1 VPRLDPIPT
10 HRLASRLAVPE
21 IVFEFLYFVAG
32 VAISVAAIYAA
43 KQVKIASEQLKTSK
57 EIADRSARREAV
69 KLASDY
75 CRYYAEHVVPAFET
89 LAKKYREHGCTF
101 LDRVHFPAG
110 QQPPPPQFIIQ
121 NGDFGQVTYDLNRIT
136 PEQWNA
142 VETEIVSCA
151 NKLESFAIPFAAGA
165 ADDDIGFQETAPAF
179 IALLNNL
186 IPAIYY
192 LGRTQGARYASILR
206 LFNVWNNRV
215 AVNLLGPLL
224 QGMQKIV
231 ADANN
236 NPIQP
241 L

>member
-1 VPRLDPIPT
+1 MIQSQATDWHHVWLC
-10 HRLASRLAVPE
+10 LKSF
-21 IVFEFLYFVAG
+21 FEFLYFVAG
-32 VAISVAAIYAA
+32 VTICGAAIYAA
-43 KQVKIASEQLKTSK
+43 KQVKIASEQLKTTK

-69 KLASDY
+69 KLASDH
-75 CRYYAEHVVPAFET
+75 CRYYAGQVLPAFDA
-89 LAKKYREHGCTF
+89 LVKKYREHGCTF
-101 LDRVHFPAG
+101 LDPVPFPAG

-121 NGDFGQVTYDLNRIT
+121 NGDFGPVTYDLNRIT
-136 PEQWNA
+136 AEQWNT
-142 VETEIVSCA
+142 VQIEIVYCA

-165 ADDDIGFQETAPAF
+165 ADDAIGFQETAPAF

-192 LGRTQGARYASILR
+192 LRRTQGARYASILK

-215 AVNLLGPLL
+215 AANVLGPLL